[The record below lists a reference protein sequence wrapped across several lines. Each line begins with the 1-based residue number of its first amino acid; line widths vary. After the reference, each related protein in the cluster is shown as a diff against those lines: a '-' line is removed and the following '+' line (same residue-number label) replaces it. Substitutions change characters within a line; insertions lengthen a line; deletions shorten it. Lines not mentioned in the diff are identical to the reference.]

1 MGRNDG
7 GPPGWGT
14 SGVPLSP
21 RHGFGQRLAAH
32 LTLIV
37 FLAGIGPGG
46 ALGTETA
53 LGNVNTTHGEGEFT
67 ANTEGL
73 TEFSQHSPQAILDWQ
88 TDIQQPAHHSLEF
101 RQAEGFVVL
110 NRSPGERASDFWG
123 RVVCDAT
130 CVFANRAGINF
141 QDGSFVDVG
150 QVIAA
155 AGDLSSADFL
165 SSEYRFTGLDGRV
178 TNAGRIRGQ
187 SIALLGRSV
196 ANFGQIETPEGAFVM
211 AAGDEIFL
219 REHDS
224 PIVIRTSL
232 SAPRDFNDGPAVEN
246 TGTVEAGTGHVR
258 LAAGDMLSFAIRNT
272 GSLRGG
278 TIRLEGGAGGLV
290 EVGGTLDASD
300 RGAAT
305 GSGSA
310 TRGGEIDVFG
320 DFVSLQDGARLDA
333 SGAGG
338 GGRIRVGGG
347 YQGGDGAPTARNTFV
362 HAGAEIRADAS
373 ERGDGGELIVW
384 ADEIAQIYG
393 TLSATGGPLG
403 GSGGFAETSGKLWL
417 DVTGAPNLRAL
428 SGAPGDVGGDWLIDP
443 NNISIVE
450 SPCGSANGSDPSCL
464 DPALDPDRTTNPL
477 FEFNGGP
484 VIRPTVNDS
493 VISAG
498 LIAGAL
504 EDGIS
509 VTLLTDTIAAE
520 QGNQNGDISV
530 LAAIAPEAANAS
542 PGSQATL
549 ILLAAN
555 NLIVNENI
563 GVVADPNADL
573 TAASNLVLNIILAAG
588 DLSQNQN
595 PTPANAIPNSF
606 VGTLQI
612 NVNTEGVGAIID
624 SAGGAISLS
633 AAGTG
638 EIDLTD
644 PEPFGVV
651 AAAGTTIRT
660 DGGALGISTFA
671 GDITLDGT
679 VDTTTTT
686 RDDEGNA
693 LLGGAVALLA
703 EAARVPNTV
712 GQDEDTD
719 TPIGTA
725 VRGGNIALGGTT
737 RTDGGTVTLFTTGGN
752 V

>member
-1 MGRNDG
+1 MRSKSADSEDTDSEEERPRMRRSDG
-7 GPPGWGT
+7 GPPSWGAP
-14 SGVPLSP
+14 GAPLSP
-21 RHGFGQRLAAH
+21 RHGLGQRLAAH

-53 LGNVNTTHGEGEFT
+53 LGHVDTTHGQGEFT
-67 ANTEGL
+67 ANTETL

-101 RQAEGFVVL
+101 RQGEGFAVL

-130 CVFANRAGINF
+130 CVFTNRAGIHF

-165 SSEYRFTGLDGRV
+165 AGNYRFTGLDGRV
-178 TNAGRIRGQ
+178 TNAGRIGGG

-196 ANFGQIETPEGAFVM
+196 ANFGQIETPDGAFVM

-224 PIVIRTSL
+224 PIVIRSSL

-246 TGTVEAGTGHVR
+246 TGTVEAGIGHVR

-272 GSLRGG
+272 GTLRGG
-278 TIRLEGGAGGLV
+278 TLRLEGGEGGLV
-290 EVGGTLDASD
+290 EVMGTLDASD
-300 RGAAT
+300 RDAAT
-305 GSGSA
+305 DPESA
-310 TRGGEIDVFG
+310 TQGGTIDVFG
-320 DFVSLQDGARLDA
+320 DFVSIQDGARLDA

-338 GGRIRVGGG
+338 GGRVRVGGG
-347 YQGGDGAPTARNTFV
+347 YQGGDDAPTARSTFV
-362 HAGAEIRADAS
+362 HPGAEIRADAS

-417 DVTGAPNLRAL
+417 DVTSAPNLRAL

-450 SPCGSANGSDPSCL
+450 SPCVAADPSCL
-464 DPALDPDRTTNPL
+464 DLALDPNRPANPL

-504 EDGIS
+504 EDGTS
-509 VTLLTDTIAAE
+509 VTILTDTIATE
-520 QGNQNGDISV
+520 QGNQNGNISV
-530 LAAIAPEAANAS
+530 EAAIAPCCNCC
-542 PGSQATL
+542 
-549 ILLAAN
+549 
-555 NLIVNENI
+555 
-563 GVVADPNADL
+563 
-573 TAASNLVLNIILAAG
+573 
-588 DLSQNQN
+588 
-595 PTPANAIPNSF
+595 
-606 VGTLQI
+606 
-612 NVNTEGVGAIID
+612 
-624 SAGGAISLS
+624 
-633 AAGTG
+633 
-638 EIDLTD
+638 
-644 PEPFGVV
+644 
-651 AAAGTTIRT
+651 
-660 DGGALGISTFA
+660 
-671 GDITLDGT
+671 
-679 VDTTTTT
+679 
-686 RDDEGNA
+686 
-693 LLGGAVALLA
+693 
-703 EAARVPNTV
+703 
-712 GQDEDTD
+712 
-719 TPIGTA
+719 
-725 VRGGNIALGGTT
+725 
-737 RTDGGTVTLFTTGGN
+737 
-752 V
+752 